1 LVVFDGDCGFCRFWI
16 ARWKSVTG
24 DLLDYAPYQ
33 EVASRFPEI
42 PVEEFRRAVALVL
55 PTGDAFSGAD
65 AVVRALAHVP
75 GRGHWRWI
83 YRRVPGARAVTN
95 AIYRAIADHRDAA
108 SRVTRLLWGSV
119 PVMPTYFRASSLF
132 VRLLAL
138 CYIAAFL
145 SLWVQVD
152 GLIGP
157 RGILPAESY
166 LDWLKS
172 QLGPERLWWVPTLA
186 WLSAGPGMLHLLCAG
201 GAAVSLLVFLGV
213 APTLGLAVAWVFYL
227 SLSSISQTF
236 LSYQWDALLLETGL
250 LAIFL
255 SPPAWR
261 LRFSPSLPPSRTTLL
276 LLRWLL
282 FRLMFSSGI
291 VKLGSGDPAWRSL
304 TALRVHYETQPLP
317 TWIGW
322 AFHQLPLWFH
332 ELSCVFLFLVEL
344 VVPFLV
350 FLPRRVKH
358 LAFGFFLTL
367 QVLIALTGNY
377 AFFNW
382 LAVALCVLLL
392 DDVVFPLRSRAA
404 SAEGRQRRWP
414 IGILAPVAA
423 VLLLASVFQLALTI
437 QRSAEELPRAAVRFV
452 ELISPLQSVNRYGL
466 FAVMTTRR
474 PEIIV
479 EGSADGETWRPYEVR
494 WKPGDVLRRPRFVAP
509 HQPRVD
515 WQMWFAALESCGEN
529 RWLVNFLGRLLQGE
543 PAVLRLLAT
552 NPFPA
557 GPPRYVRTLLYEYR
571 FTDLPTRR
579 RTGAWWTRQL
589 QGPYCPVVS
598 PGDGVAVSDGAGALS
613 LRGAGEAARG
623 NALSVL
629 RRRRAFGAAVPLSAV
644 PSAMGPNRG
653 RLALR

>member
-1 LVVFDGDCGFCRFWI
+1 MGTRLPAVSMPPERPVLVFDGDCGFCRFWI

-24 DLLDYAPYQ
+24 DRLDYAPYQ

-42 PVEEFRRAVALVL
+42 PVEEFRRAVVLVL
-55 PTGDAFSGAD
+55 PTGEAFSGAD
-65 AVVRALAHVP
+65 AVFRALAQVP
-75 GRGHWRWI
+75 GRGLWRWI
-83 YRRVPGARAVTN
+83 YERVPGARAVTDTT
-95 AIYRAIADHRDAA
+95 YRAIADHRDAA
-108 SRVTRLLWGSV
+108 TRVTRLLWGRV
-119 PVMPTYFRASSLF
+119 PEKPTYFRASALF

-138 CYIAAFL
+138 CYLAAFL

-157 RGILPAESY
+157 RGILPAERY

-201 GAAVSLLVFLGV
+201 GAAVALLVFLGF
-213 APTLGLAVAWVFYL
+213 APTLGLAIAWVFYL

-261 LRFSPSLPPSRTTLL
+261 LRFSASSPPSTTTLL

-291 VKLGSGDPAWRSL
+291 VKLGSGDPAWHSL

-322 AFHQLPLWFH
+322 AFHQLPLSFH
-332 ELSCVFLFLVEL
+332 EVSCVFLFLVEI
-344 VVPFLV
+344 VVPFLI
-350 FLPRRVKH
+350 FLPRRARH
-358 LAFGFFLTL
+358 LAFGFFLAL

-382 LAVALCVLLL
+382 LAVALCFLLL
-392 DDVVFPLRSRAA
+392 DDAVFLRLSSRAQRGISPSIRGNRA
-404 SAEGRQRRWP
+404 YRQWPRWLL
-414 IGILAPVAA
+414 IPVAA
-423 VLLLASVFQLALTI
+423 VLLTSSAFQLVLTVR
-437 QRSAEELPRAAVRFV
+437 RSAEALPRAAVRFV

-474 PEIIV
+474 PEIII
-479 EGSADGETWRPYEVR
+479 EGSADGRTWRPYEFR
-494 WKPGDVLRRPRFVAP
+494 WKPGNLFRRPGFVAP

-571 FTDLPTRR
+571 FTDRATRR

-589 QGPYCPVVS
+589 RGSYCPVVS
-598 PGDGVAVSDGAGALS
+598 REMLTK
-613 LRGAGEAARG
+613 
-623 NALSVL
+623 
-629 RRRRAFGAAVPLSAV
+629 
-644 PSAMGPNRG
+644 
-653 RLALR
+653 